1 MRVLMTGAT
10 SGLGLRAARELIA
23 DGAEMTI
30 GARTPATVPAD
41 VKSRCTILP
50 LDLADLEA
58 VNSFAD
64 AAAAMPAFDALVLNA
79 GLQITSEQTS
89 TQGLELTFATNHLA
103 HFLLIER
110 LTLSLRENGRVVVT
124 SSGTHD
130 PETKSGM
137 PPPLSA
143 DGRAMAYPSTDS
155 ARDKNAGTAGRR
167 AYSTSK
173 LFNVMTARELA
184 SRLAPG
190 RPDIA
195 VAAYDP
201 AYVPNTGLARS
212 YPAWARFLV
221 ARILPVVLRGPWVST
236 PEVSGHHL
244 ADLAASPAY
253 QTARGGY
260 FSVRSLKLEEVA
272 PSEMAREA
280 GACAKLWD
288 DSRELLVE
296 LGVDAAALP
305 L

>member
-41 VKSRCTILP
+41 LKSRCTILP

-143 DGRAMAYPSTDS
+143 DGRAMAYPTEN
-155 ARDKNAGTAGRR
+155 KM
-167 AYSTSK
+167 
-173 LFNVMTARELA
+173 V
-184 SRLAPG
+184 
-190 RPDIA
+190 
-195 VAAYDP
+195 
-201 AYVPNTGLARS
+201 
-212 YPAWARFLV
+212 
-221 ARILPVVLRGPWVST
+221 RGPV
-236 PEVSGHHL
+236 
-244 ADLAASPAY
+244 
-253 QTARGGY
+253 
-260 FSVRSLKLEEVA
+260 
-272 PSEMAREA
+272 
-280 GACAKLWD
+280 
-288 DSRELLVE
+288 
-296 LGVDAAALP
+296 
-305 L
+305 